1 MARGLSRR
9 ELLLRAGALGAVAA
23 AGGAGLAVGRGT
35 AEASPTAKP
44 ADAVPFHGR
53 HQAGILTPQ
62 QEHLHFAVFDLE
74 GEGRKQLRDL
84 MREWT
89 LAAEGLTTATPVR
102 APGTSGNALSPPGDT
117 GESEGLGPAR
127 LTLTFGFGPG
137 ALARAGLA
145 ARRPEALIDLPHF
158 FFDDLDPERSGGDL
172 CVQACS
178 DQQQVAFHAIR
189 NLTRIARGAAN
200 PRWAQNGF
208 HGGRPD
214 GGTPRNLMGFKDGT
228 NNLDP
233 TDAEVMGR
241 QVWVNASEGPDWMA
255 DGSYLV
261 ARRIMIRVELW
272 DRTGLAEQEQIMGRR
287 RASGAPLGGLEEHDP
302 VIPERLPR
310 DAHVLL
316 ANPRKPGSELER
328 FLRRGYN
335 FGSAV
340 DGLGQLEA
348 GLFFLAYQRDPRK
361 QFVPVQHR
369 LAASDILNEYTL
381 HTGSAI
387 FAVPRGISPGGY
399 VGETLL
405 G

>member
-1 MARGLSRR
+1 
-9 ELLLRAGALGAVAA
+9 
-23 AGGAGLAVGRGT
+23 
-35 AEASPTAKP
+35 
-44 ADAVPFHGR
+44 
-53 HQAGILTPQ
+53 
-62 QEHLHFAVFDLE
+62 
-74 GEGRKQLRDL
+74 
-84 MREWT
+84 
-89 LAAEGLTTATPVR
+89 
-102 APGTSGNALSPPGDT
+102 
-117 GESEGLGPAR
+117 
-127 LTLTFGFGPG
+127 
-137 ALARAGLA
+137 
-145 ARRPEALIDLPHF
+145 
-158 FFDDLDPERSGGDL
+158 
-172 CVQACS
+172 
-178 DQQQVAFHAIR
+178 
-189 NLTRIARGAAN
+189 
-200 PRWAQNGF
+200 
-208 HGGRPD
+208 
-214 GGTPRNLMGFKDGT
+214 MGFKDGT

-241 QVWVNASEGPDWMA
+241 QVWVNASEGPDWMV